1 MLEQR
6 FNNKKFITNS
16 ILKRFFSQKNI
27 VSESSNAVKELLDT
41 TNECLN
47 ALKNIGIV
55 TDNWDVIVLYIL
67 SSKLDTKSRELWE
80 TKICNLTDELPTLNQ
95 FFEFLEQ
102 RFRSLEFLINKPV
115 KSTQSHHVTFKE
127 KSNCV
132 FCSDST
138 HKIGNCKKFAK
149 GNLKTRREFVQSSAL
164 CFNCLGA
171 NHSVEACRL
180 PTRCKICKRKHHSLL
195 HYNASVSTDNV
206 SANNQSPEDINVVAT
221 ATTSRPE
228 ETNIENITTCFTN
241 TRKQVLLATALVRAN
256 NNSGSSM
263 TLRALLDQGSQAS
276 FITESAVDGSTA
288 NKGRTSV
295 IPTQP
300 HDVTLCS
307 LSNCNASRTPT
318 TVLLATARVVVFDT
332 QGREHNVRAL
342 LDSASQSNF
351 ASRSL
356 CQRLGL
362 ETNQKPSCSVVK
374 GIGGTT
380 KPILSSV
387 SVKFFS
393 RFDLSVCFS
402 MDSLVVD
409 KVTERLPTV
418 SVDISSLINFNNLP
432 LADDTYAAP
441 GDIDLLIG
449 ASIFPHL
456 LLSRK
461 VQGQSDCLSPVAL
474 ETVLGYVI
482 VGSAPA
488 LVDNHASVSYCCATD
503 PLDAAVR
510 KFWQIEE
517 VSAPQLLSPDDKACE
532 DIYSS
537 TTTRDTD
544 GRYMVALPF
553 KGDVFSLGDSFKK
566 SKNCFL
572 CLERKMQASPK
583 LKEAYD
589 NVISEYLNK
598 GYISPAPL
606 DTEETRNLPS
616 YTIPHHGI
624 IREDKL
630 TSKLRIVLDGSSK
643 SSSQISLNDILYNGQ
658 NLQGNLFHII
668 VNFRLFRIALS
679 ADIRQMFLCIGVR
692 PCDRRF
698 QRILYRFSPQE
709 PLKVYEFNRVCFGL
723 KSSPFHAL
731 RTIKQLVLD
740 EGSSYPRAQQTVK
753 TGLYMDDFVYSI
765 DNEDEAISTA
775 AEVIALMKAGQFD
788 LVKWTSNSQRVLDS
802 ITPSHR
808 LSAVKEFD
816 DSDSH
821 KVLGLCWSPATDNF
835 SLKICTTA
843 ESCTKRTILSC
854 VARIWDVMGFVA
866 PVVLYAKLLIKQ
878 LWLCECDWDDIPPDH
893 IIQQWSRFKEE
904 LPLLGKIKIPRHV
917 GIASGDVLTVV
928 GFADA
933 SERAYGGV
941 VYFHVR
947 DSQGLRK
954 NSFSLISAKSK
965 VSPRKVVS
973 LARLELCAILV
984 LSNLIANV
992 INTCNNSINIDRV
1005 FAFSDSTVALCWVHS
1020 SPHRWDTF
1028 VANRVS
1034 KIQNEFPPRT
1044 FYHIAGHENPADCL
1058 SRGLSPA
1065 QIIDHPLWFCGPQW
1079 ILSDPSFWPVT
1090 DFNPSTVS
1098 QPPEVKKHVT
1108 LFTAEDCEKVEKS
1121 FLITLANRFSSW
1133 SKLLRI
1139 VVYICRFV
1147 KLLPRRST
1155 IIAADLDY
1163 AENLILS
1170 DLQRSHFFNE
1180 IASLRTGK
1188 RCTPAFQRLKPF
1200 LQNKLLRVRGRLSN
1214 ADIKF
1219 DSKHPLILPRK
1230 GHILNLIVDYYHK
1243 LNCHAGP
1250 ELLMSILRQK
1260 YWILS
1265 ARNLIRSRVHK
1276 CLPCFRLR
1284 AKPNFPEMVDHRSCR
1299 VTPVAKPFVH
1309 TGTDY
1314 AGPFKVSSSRGRGIR
1329 AFKAYVCLFVCLT
1342 TRTVHIEVAGDLA
1355 SLELLSVFYHAV
1367 VPWLACTQITALIT

>member
-1 MLEQR
+1 
-6 FNNKKFITNS
+6 
-16 ILKRFFSQKNI
+16 
-27 VSESSNAVKELLDT
+27 
-41 TNECLN
+41 
-47 ALKNIGIV
+47 
-55 TDNWDVIVLYIL
+55 
-67 SSKLDTKSRELWE
+67 
-80 TKICNLTDELPTLNQ
+80 
-95 FFEFLEQ
+95 
-102 RFRSLEFLINKPV
+102 
-115 KSTQSHHVTFKE
+115 
-127 KSNCV
+127 
-132 FCSDST
+132 
-138 HKIGNCKKFAK
+138 
-149 GNLKTRREFVQSSAL
+149 
-164 CFNCLGA
+164 
-171 NHSVEACRL
+171 
-180 PTRCKICKRKHHSLL
+180 
-195 HYNASVSTDNV
+195 
-206 SANNQSPEDINVVAT
+206 
-221 ATTSRPE
+221 
-228 ETNIENITTCFTN
+228 
-241 TRKQVLLATALVRAN
+241 
-256 NNSGSSM
+256 
-263 TLRALLDQGSQAS
+263 
-276 FITESAVDGSTA
+276 
-288 NKGRTSV
+288 
-295 IPTQP
+295 
-300 HDVTLCS
+300 
-307 LSNCNASRTPT
+307 
-318 TVLLATARVVVFDT
+318 
-332 QGREHNVRAL
+332 
-342 LDSASQSNF
+342 
-351 ASRSL
+351 
-356 CQRLGL
+356 
-362 ETNQKPSCSVVK
+362 
-374 GIGGTT
+374 
-380 KPILSSV
+380 
-387 SVKFFS
+387 
-393 RFDLSVCFS
+393 

-461 VQGQSDCLSPVAL
+461 VQGQSDCLSPLAL

-566 SKNCFL
+566 SKNRFL

-740 EGSSYPRAQQTVK
+740 EGASYPRAQQTVN

-843 ESCTKRTILSC
+843 ESCTKRTILSS

-917 GIASGDVLTVV
+917 GIASGDVVTVV

-992 INTCNNSINIDRV
+992 INACNNRINIDRV

-1034 KIQNEFPPRT
+1034 KIQNEFPPQT

-1200 LQNKLLRVRGRLSN
+1200 LQNKLLRVGGRLSN

-1284 AKPNFPEMVDHRSCR
+1284 AKPNFPEMADHRSCR

-1329 AFKAYVCLFVCLT
+1329 SFKAYVCLFVCLT
-1342 TRTVHIEVAGDLA
+1342 TRAVHIEVAGDLSTA
-1355 SLELLSVFYHAV
+1355 SFLGAFKRFLSRRGPVARVYSDNGTNYVGAKRTLSELHDFLVSKHFNSEFGHVLAETRIDWSLNTPAASHFGGNWETNIKSLKAHLYRVIGDQILTFEEFSTVLAQIEAVMNSRPLCRTLSNDPSEPLALTPAHFLNLTPLKYLPAREIEEDRLHLLSRHELVDKLVQSFWKRWKSDYLHTLQMRNKWNTPAKPISNGDVVIVIVDNAPPLHWPLGIVEEVFPGSNGVIRV
-1367 VPWLACTQITALIT
+1367 VRVRTASGTYLRPVVRLCPLPSE